1 MEDDGDPTCT
11 LIDSIYDGEYKQ
23 ILKRLDKY
31 SWDVVFW
38 GRQHKKIDTQKRI
51 DDLIGKPTL
60 FVGWGYMHMPSPSY
74 FKHMN

>member
-1 MEDDGDPTCT
+1 MT
-11 LIDSIYDGEYKQ
+11 LIDSIYDGEYKE

-60 FVGWGYMHMPSPSY
+60 FVGWGCHATCTLPSY
-74 FKHMN
+74 LAMN